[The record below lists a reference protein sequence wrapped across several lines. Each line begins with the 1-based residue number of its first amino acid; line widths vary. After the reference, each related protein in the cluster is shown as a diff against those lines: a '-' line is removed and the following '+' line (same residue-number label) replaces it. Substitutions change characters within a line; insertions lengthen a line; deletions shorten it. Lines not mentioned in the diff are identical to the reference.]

1 MTNHQ
6 AYQRTPELFCGYE
19 RNGDHAPVQYPVA
32 CTPQA
37 WATGSIFQLLQM
49 VVNLVPEAQNNCL
62 RIIHPTLPPSINSL
76 SFHNL
81 RVGST
86 ILDLEFERSGTTT
99 ACRVVKKRGNLR
111 VVIEA

>member
-1 MTNHQ
+1 M
-6 AYQRTPELFCGYE
+6 
-19 RNGDHAPVQYPVA
+19 
-32 CTPQA
+32 
-37 WATGSIFQLLQM
+37 
-49 VVNLVPEAQNNCL
+49 VNLVPDAQNNCL
-62 RIIHPTLPPSINSL
+62 RIIDPALPESINRL

-81 RVGST
+81 RVGPT